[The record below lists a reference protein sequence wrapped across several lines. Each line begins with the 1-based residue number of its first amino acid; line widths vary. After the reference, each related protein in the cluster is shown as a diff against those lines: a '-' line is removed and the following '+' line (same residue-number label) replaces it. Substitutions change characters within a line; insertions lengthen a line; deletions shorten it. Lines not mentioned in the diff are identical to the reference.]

1 MLYHK
6 KIGDEVHGE
15 ENFNNELQACLHFRA
30 PLQRKMLCRLLSI
43 MMSKIVDMEE
53 LKLVQ

>member
-15 ENFNNELQACLHFRA
+15 ENFNNELQK
-30 PLQRKMLCRLLSI
+30 PVYTS
-43 MMSKIVDMEE
+43 E
-53 LKLVQ
+53 LPYKERCYADF